1 MNSCVFSCCQAEIEY
16 SRNQV
21 SYKKKRLLVRIK
33 LRSAAQIGLGIL
45 IRLQKSV
52 GHLCSFSFEDDRPPW
67 HNCEEPGPASLD
79 IEDGEYSLLCFSKG
93 RPCFKLVN
101 VLDTRKGWVVDCFAC
116 YSSIQ
121 PKLINSAA
129 AFCAGVAARLHRG
142 GGHLVRGSRPP
153 LLHGPRQ

>member
-16 SRNQV
+16 SRNQE
-21 SYKKKRLLVRIK
+21 SYKKTQLLVIIK
-33 LRSAAQIGLGIL
+33 LRSAAQMGLGIL

-93 RPCFKLVN
+93 RPCFKLSMY
-101 VLDTRKGWVVDCFAC
+101 LIPEKDG
-116 YSSIQ
+116 SSIV
-121 PKLINSAA
+121 L
-129 AFCAGVAARLHRG
+129 
-142 GGHLVRGSRPP
+142 LVI
-153 LLHGPRQ
+153 LQYNLN